1 MTFQAPPSV
10 QQGNPLPASLAEQYG
25 SDLTPEILNSLHYS
39 QMTVREAMDLEEAK
53 GNPYSSPN
61 LPDGYNTVVGYFHDC
76 YAWFHDQYEDVNGNA
91 MQGTG
96 LDKYEEWCVE
106 YAERLGL
113 KVLEVE
119 APAPLKVHGIMTLKA
134 FPEALLEIRCHEVA

>member
-1 MTFQAPPSV
+1 MTFQTPSSAH
-10 QQGNPLPASLAEQYG
+10 QGTPLPPHLAEQYG
-25 SDLTPEILNSLHYS
+25 TGLTAEILNSWHYT
-39 QMTVREAMDLEEAK
+39 QMTVREALDFERAK

-61 LPDGYNTVVGYFHDC
+61 LPDGYNSVVGYFHDC
-76 YAWFHDQYEDVNGNA
+76 YQWFFDQYEDVDGNA

-113 KVLEVE
+113 TVLEVE

-134 FPEALLEIRCHEVA
+134 FPEALLEIRCHEVP